1 MKGFFMASYV
11 LSCCSTVDLSEEWLQ
26 NRDIAYV
33 YFNYELDGV
42 PCKDDFGKTHSPAD
56 LYARMLAG
64 ADAKT
69 SQVSVGDYITHF
81 KPILESGKD
90 ILHVTLSSGISG
102 TYGSA
107 CVAAEQLRE
116 QYPERTIHIVDSLT
130 ATGGYGLLMD
140 KLADLRDG
148 GMELDE
154 LRDWVEAH
162 KLEVQL
168 WFFSTDL
175 TFFVRGGRI
184 SKAAG
189 LVGGML
195 QLCPMMTVVADG
207 SLDVKEKIRT
217 KRKAIVRVV
226 EIMKELAQG
235 GAVYQ
240 GKVILNHA
248 ECLPDAMAVA
258 SSIKSEFTSMNG
270 EPEIFPIGATIG
282 CHTGPGTVV
291 VSFWG
296 KPRA

>member
-1 MKGFFMASYV
+1 MADFV
-11 LSCCSTVDLSEEWLQ
+11 LSCSSTVDLSEEWLQ

-33 YFNYELDGV
+33 YFNYELDGA
-42 PCKDDFGKTHSPAD
+42 PCKDDFGKTHSPAE
-56 LYARMLAG
+56 LYSRMLAG
-64 ADAKT
+64 ADVKT
-69 SQVSVGDYITHF
+69 SQVGVGDYITHF
-81 KPILESGKD
+81 TPMLEAGKD

-107 CVAAEQLRE
+107 CVAADQLRAK
-116 QYPERTIHIVDSLT
+116 YPERTIHIVDSLT

-140 KLADLRDG
+140 KLADLRDE
-148 GMELDE
+148 GMQLDE
-154 LRDWVEAH
+154 LHEWVEAH

-189 LVGGML
+189 VVGGML
-195 QLCPMMTVVADG
+195 HLCPMMTVEADG
-207 SLDVKEKIRT
+207 SLGVKEKIRT
-217 KRKAIVRVV
+217 KRKAIARAVQL
-226 EIMKELAQG
+226 MGELAQG

-240 GKVILNHA
+240 GKVFINHA
-248 ECLPDAMAVA
+248 ECLPDAMATA
-258 SSIKSEFTSMNG
+258 SAIRSEFTSIDG
-270 EPEIFPIGATIG
+270 KVEIFPIGATIG

-296 KPRA
+296 KPRG